1 MLRAVLLVG
10 LGGGV
15 GSILRFLTNVLL
27 KRLVDISF
35 PLHTFVVNLLGCLV
49 IGLLVGLFERYDIGN
64 SDLRH
69 LLVIGF
75 CGGYTTFST
84 FALENMQL
92 VQSGN
97 LALAFVYIAA
107 SVITGLLAVWLGI
120 CIVK

>member
-15 GSILRFLTNVLL
+15 GSILRFLTNVLV
-27 KRLVDISF
+27 KKLVDTSF

-49 IGLLVGLFERYDIGN
+49 IGLLVGVFERYDIGN